1 MCNTGNAPDAKFKTV
16 EIFVSRLK
24 PDTRNVCLKKWFWD
38 NSRMQEVCDF
48 KH

>member
-1 MCNTGNAPDAKFKTV
+1 MHLMLTKFKTV

-24 PDTRNVCLKKWFWD
+24 PDTRKELSISKNGFGTS
-38 NSRMQEVCDF
+38 SRMQEVCGF